1 MWKTFLIV
9 GFWLGLTAC
18 QSPKRY
24 QSFTPGELWLDD
36 KNVHINAHGGGI
48 LFENGRYYWFGEHKT
63 AGDGGK
69 RLMLVCI
76 VIRPVI
82 CIIGRTKE
90 LFCMSSQKVPAVR

>member
-48 LFENGRYYWFGEHKT
+48 LFENGRY
-63 AGDGGK
+63 
-69 RLMLVCI
+69 
-76 VIRPVI
+76 
-82 CIIGRTKE
+82 
-90 LFCMSSQKVPAVR
+90 